1 MYYECTQ
8 CRRWCFIVQWTM
20 FTELTFSAVHLYNLA
35 QGSSANLVRV
45 PNPLPLPQVRRGT
58 PHFPQG
64 ALFVGAKYNSD
75 SAPLKYPSWAW
86 SAFDVFLLV
95 SLASVYLSAPCWFH
109 SNQPNSYHGCKG
121 YMYRHCTIQWHDQ
134 TAPSAEVNLPPGC
147 CVLKCTHVFI
157 CSLAYPVFHGD
168 HLKNMGLCT
177 KSTCCPPAGCSV
189 VLHILMCTCRFSMTC
204 LVFHGDQLS
213 LIIWK
218 IWAVY

>member
-86 SAFDVFLLV
+86 SAFDVFLGV
-95 SLASVYLSAPCWFH
+95 SLASLFLCAPCWFH
-109 SNQPNSYHGCKG
+109 SNRTKLLSWVQ
-121 YMYRHCTIQWHDQ
+121 RVQLQ
-134 TAPSAEVNLPPGC
+134 TLHHSMTRP
-147 CVLKCTHVFI
+147 
-157 CSLAYPVFHGD
+157 D
-168 HLKNMGLCT
+168 CT
-177 KSTCCPPAGCSV
+177 K
-189 VLHILMCTCRFSMTC
+189 CRSEFASRM
-204 LVFHGDQLS
+204 LR
-213 LIIWK
+213 
-218 IWAVY
+218 A